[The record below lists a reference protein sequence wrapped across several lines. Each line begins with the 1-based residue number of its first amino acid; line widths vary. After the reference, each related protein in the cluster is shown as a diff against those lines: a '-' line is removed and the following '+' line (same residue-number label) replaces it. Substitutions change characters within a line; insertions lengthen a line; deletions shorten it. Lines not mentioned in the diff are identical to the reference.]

1 MKAFSAKPHCIPR
14 LAEVLECRTDEAEFK
29 DLEGGTLVMQM
40 LLQWLRAY
48 KKEKG
53 SAQRQLDEGPRKAL
67 ARKLVESIN
76 ASLEGPDETELFLKL
91 AKKLDFYGK

>member
-14 LAEVLECRTDEAEFK
+14 LAEVLGCRTDEAEFE

-76 ASLEGPDETELFLKL
+76 ASLEGSDETELFLKL